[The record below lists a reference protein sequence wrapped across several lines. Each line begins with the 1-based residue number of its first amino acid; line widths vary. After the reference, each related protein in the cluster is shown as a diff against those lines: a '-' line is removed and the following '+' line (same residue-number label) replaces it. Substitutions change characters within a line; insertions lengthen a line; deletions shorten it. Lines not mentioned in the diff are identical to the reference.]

1 MCKLLMDL
9 QNELKKLKSD
19 IKIPDEIDLLYKLIE
34 SNGLVEAHDGL
45 IQTPKG
51 MVGDPTVY
59 QYGRI
64 SAAYEFYPD
73 ITLTTSGQKGYG

>member
-9 QNELKKLKSD
+9 QNELKSD

-64 SAAYEFYPD
+64 SAAYEFYSE
-73 ITLTTSGQKGYG
+73 ITFTTSGQKGYG